1 MTNNRFLPRNDGRK
15 KLWKSIHRNMVKRL
29 ISHGY
34 PSPKLSRQWDEFIEC
49 AAEEYQKYSEY
60 EEEHQN
66 KMRILADEQ
75 QRRRVEMAQEMAR
88 KRDEW
93 AEQNRMFMNCISSLN
108 SELSHWEKNMAL
120 KVSQRIK
127 NYGHDRLP
135 IESGYRRFYEEII
148 VRYALITDDNKIP
161 STPLSEEI
169 KNWDKTKLNGWE
181 NDFCKS
187 IIIRAILDRELTPK
201 QTAIIEKIRNRLA

>member
-1 MTNNRFLPRNDGRK
+1 
-15 KLWKSIHRNMVKRL
+15 
-29 ISHGY
+29 
-34 PSPKLSRQWDEFIEC
+34 
-49 AAEEYQKYSEY
+49 
-60 EEEHQN
+60 
-66 KMRILADEQ
+66 
-75 QRRRVEMAQEMAR
+75 
-88 KRDEW
+88 
-93 AEQNRMFMNCISSLN
+93 
-108 SELSHWEKNMAL
+108 MAL